1 MELKKT
7 IRTRQKPDILDS
19 DSSEV
24 MHVRYSSQ
32 IICVYSWKKITVHFF
47 KQLGGE

>member
-32 IICVYSWKKITVHFF
+32 IILYIHGKK
-47 KQLGGE
+47 